1 MSNLDR
7 MKQLMGVKSD
17 TTSKSAGSALKIME
31 GADGKEYGIFKEGK
45 EYFLKSTEKGSDSFD
60 YVDGLRHKR
69 NYVYESFAKAN
80 KQLVSKMH
88 ALTES
93 LGKKDGII
101 SESKLKLDMVKPLMT
116 ESTEPCQC
124 GGNCQCGKDK
134 KDETI
139 FESTEIV
146 EEMMYEALESATSKD
161 VLKMV
166 QEVSEELGTDCNEYK
181 TLKEFALSNCDLK
194 NLDEALTESKLHQ
207 LNKTLSEL
215 KMVEYTSE
223 GVFEMAEKLAEEK
236 YKLKVD
242 MPEDEKEDEV
252 DFSMDSEEEMGDDE
266 FGGEAEASDDK
277 PFDDEP
283 FDAGVEASEEED
295 PKKFIQQLA
304 GKLGQSLRE
313 YTGSLEEPD
322 FDLEKFAINS
332 VISATNTAEMSEED
346 QEDIIAK
353 VKEAG
358 EGDVN
363 GEMDSEEEVD
373 GDVESGEETVD
384 SEEEVSDIKDEE
396 TEEEGSEDLSE
407 SYLGEDVE
415 NTWKAGDTVGFPSGV
430 AFVRQVVNGKAGK
443 LRMMTPNP
451 AIIDDLDQWEF
462 ELIRKVGKDK
472 EFWLMADSEGSR
484 FVISIK
490 YLNKAGDNKGNS
502 WDNAD
507 ISEIKEVDSE
517 GLENPE
523 KADLNKDGKLS
534 DYEKTRGKAIEDAMD
549 EEYEIDESIIEAIA
563 MEALK
568 EMDEVYEEETE
579 EKLLDEDDHP
589 MKKAFKIEK

>member
-7 MKQLMGVKSD
+7 MKQLMGVKTD
-17 TTSKSAGSALKIME
+17 TTSKSTGSALKIME

-45 EYFLKSTEKGSDSFD
+45 EYFLKSTEKGSDNFD

-93 LGKKDGII
+93 LGKKDDVIA
-101 SESKLKLDMVKPLMT
+101 ESKLKLDMVKPLMT
-116 ESTEPCQC
+116 ESAEPCQC

-134 KDETI
+134 KDETV
-139 FESTEIV
+139 FETAEIV
-146 EEMMYEALESATSKD
+146 EEMMYEALDSATSKD

-166 QEVSEELGTDCNEYK
+166 QEVSEEWGTDCAEFK
-181 TLKEFALSNCDLK
+181 TLKEFALANCNLK
-194 NLDEALTESKLHQ
+194 NLDETLTESTLHQ

-215 KMVEYTSE
+215 KMAEYKSE
-223 GVFEMAEKLAEEK
+223 GIFEMAEKLAEEK

-252 DFSMDSEEEMGDDE
+252 DFSMDSEEEFGGEEEMDGDD

-304 GKLGQSLRE
+304 GKLGQSLRD

-332 VISATNTAEMSEED
+332 VISATNTADMSEED
-346 QEDIIAK
+346 QDDIIAK
-353 VKEAG
+353 IKEAG
-358 EGDVN
+358 EGEVN
-363 GEMDSEEEVD
+363 GEMDSEEGEESEAEF
-373 GDVESGEETVD
+373 GDETVD

-396 TEEEGSEDLSE
+396 TEEG
-407 SYLGEDVE
+407 
-415 NTWKAGDTVGFPSGV
+415 
-430 AFVRQVVNGKAGK
+430 
-443 LRMMTPNP
+443 
-451 AIIDDLDQWEF
+451 ID
-462 ELIRKVGKDK
+462 
-472 EFWLMADSEGSR
+472 
-484 FVISIK
+484 
-490 YLNKAGDNKGNS
+490 
-502 WDNAD
+502 
-507 ISEIKEVDSE
+507 E

-549 EEYEIDESIIEAIA
+549 EEYEIDESMIEAIA

>member
-7 MKQLMGVKSD
+7 MKQLMGVKPD
-17 TTSKSAGSALKIME
+17 TTSKSTGSALKIME
-31 GADGKEYGIFKEGK
+31 GADGKKYGIFKEGK
-45 EYFLKSTEKGSDSFD
+45 EYFLKSTEKGSDNFD

-93 LGKKDGII
+93 LGKKDDVIT
-101 SESKLKLDMVKPLMT
+101 ESKLKLDMVKPLMT
-116 ESTEPCQC
+116 ESAELCQC

-146 EEMMYEALESATSKD
+146 EEMMYEALDSATSKD

-166 QEVSEELGTDCNEYK
+166 QEVSEEWGTDCVEFK
-181 TLKEFALSNCDLK
+181 TLKEFALANCNLK
-194 NLDEALTESKLHQ
+194 NLDETLTESTLHQ

-215 KMVEYTSE
+215 KMAEYKSE
-223 GVFEMAEKLAEEK
+223 GIFEMAEKLAEEK

-242 MPEDEKEDEV
+242 VPEDEKEV
-252 DFSMDSEEEMGDDE
+252 DFSMDSEEGDVSGEEEFDFSDE
-266 FGGEAEASDDK
+266 GDAEVSDDK

-304 GKLGQSLRE
+304 GKLGQSLRD
-313 YTGSLEEPD
+313 YTKGLDEPD

-332 VISATNTAEMSEED
+332 VISATNTADMSEED

-353 VKEAG
+353 IKEAG
-358 EGDVN
+358 EGEVN
-363 GEMDSEEEVD
+363 GEMDSEEGE
-373 GDVESGEETVD
+373 ESGAEFGDETID

-396 TEEEGSEDLSE
+396 TEEEGSEDL
-407 SYLGEDVE
+407 G
-415 NTWKAGDTVGFPSGV
+415 
-430 AFVRQVVNGKAGK
+430 
-443 LRMMTPNP
+443 
-451 AIIDDLDQWEF
+451 
-462 ELIRKVGKDK
+462 
-472 EFWLMADSEGSR
+472 
-484 FVISIK
+484 
-490 YLNKAGDNKGNS
+490 
-502 WDNAD
+502 
-507 ISEIKEVDSE
+507 E
-517 GLENPE
+517 GL
-523 KADLNKDGKLS
+523 
-534 DYEKTRGKAIEDAMD
+534 
-549 EEYEIDESIIEAIA
+549 EIDESMIEAIA

-579 EKLLDEDDHP
+579 ESLLDEDDHP